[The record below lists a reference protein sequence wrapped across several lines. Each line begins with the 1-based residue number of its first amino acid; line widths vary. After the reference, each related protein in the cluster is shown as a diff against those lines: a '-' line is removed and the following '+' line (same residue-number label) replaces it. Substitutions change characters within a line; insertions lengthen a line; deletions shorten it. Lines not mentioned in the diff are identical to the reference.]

1 MKKTFL
7 AMCVLG
13 CSSLLFAQDPVT
25 PTPQDTTVTET
36 TTPETQ
42 RTNPTTDTDMS
53 TQNTDMSTQSS
64 VGAYPAY
71 STSVNVPSN
80 ISYSFNTNY
89 PGTANVNWNQRG
101 QWYRAS
107 YNREG
112 RTMHTYYAPNGKSF
126 NVALPVLRGDI
137 PDEMINRAI
146 SQYGDRLYAI
156 NSTRTGKGDVAY
168 RVTLIDDSN
177 TGMDNTAMNQSGM
190 NNTMNTTGTTT
201 QHNNDYRGLYFGQT
215 RYEYFGEDGTT
226 IQEIDMYR
234 TETEDHNNPNH
245 NMNNQNL
252 NNQNLNNNNGTI
264 NNNRPTGY
272 KKAKAK
278 NSYAAATKKSSRKA

>member
-25 PTPQDTTVTET
+25 PTTRDTTVSET
-36 TTPETQ
+36 TTPT
-42 RTNPTTDTDMS
+42 TTPTT
-53 TQNTDMSTQSS
+53 TQTDMSTQSS
-64 VGAYPAY
+64 VSAYPAY
-71 STSVNVPSN
+71 STTVNVPSN

-89 PGTANVNWNQRG
+89 PGTSNVNWHQRG

-126 NVALPVLRGDI
+126 NVALPVLRGDV
-137 PDEMINRAI
+137 PDEMINKAV

-177 TGMDNTAMNQSGM
+177 TGMDNTAMNQNTM
-190 NNTMNTTGTTT
+190 NNTSGTTM
-201 QHNNDYRGLYFGQT
+201 QHNSDYKGLYFGQT
-215 RYEYFGEDGTT
+215 RYEYFGEDGTA

-234 TETEDHNNPNH
+234 TETEDPNAPNQ
-245 NMNNQNL
+245 NMN

-264 NNNRPTGY
+264 NNQPTGY

-278 NSYAAATKKSSRKA
+278 NSYAAATKKVSRKA

>member
-13 CSSLLFAQDPVT
+13 CSSILFAQDPVT
-25 PTPQDTTVTET
+25 PTPQDTTITET
-36 TTPETQ
+36 TTPVTTQ
-42 RTNPTTDTDMS
+42 TDM
-53 TQNTDMSTQSS
+53 TTQSS
-64 VGAYPAY
+64 VSAYPAY
-71 STSVNVPSN
+71 SATVNVPSN

-89 PGTANVNWNQRG
+89 PGTANVNWHQRG

-107 YNREG
+107 YNKEG

-126 NVALPVLRGDI
+126 NVALPVLRGDV
-137 PDEMINRAI
+137 PDEMINKAV

-177 TGMDNTAMNQSGM
+177 TGMDQTAMNQ
-190 NNTMNTTGTTT
+190 TGTTT
-201 QHNNDYRGLYFGQT
+201 TTAKYNSDYKGLYFGPT

-234 TETEDHNNPNH
+234 TETEDPNNPNM
-245 NMNNQNL
+245 NMN

-264 NNNRPTGY
+264 NNNKPTSF

-278 NSYAAATKKSSRKA
+278 NSYAAAAKKTSRKA

>member
-7 AMCVLG
+7 VMCVLG

-36 TTPETQ
+36 TIPET
-42 RTNPTTDTDMS
+42 PTTTPVTTETDMA
-53 TQNTDMSTQSS
+53 TQSS

-71 STSVNVPSN
+71 TTTVNVPSN

-89 PGTANVNWNQRG
+89 PGTANVNWHQRG

-126 NVALPVLRGDI
+126 NVALPVLRGDV

-177 TGMDNTAMNQSGM
+177 TGMDNTAMNQNTM
-190 NNTMNTTGTTT
+190 NNTTTGTTT
-201 QHNNDYRGLYFGQT
+201 QYNSDYRGLYFGTT

-226 IQEIDMYR
+226 IQEIDMFR
-234 TETEDHNNPNH
+234 TETEDPNDP
-245 NMNNQNL
+245 NQMNNQNM

-264 NNNRPTGY
+264 NNNQPTGY

>member
-25 PTPQDTTVTET
+25 PTPQDTTRTET
-36 TTPETQ
+36 TTPI
-42 RTNPTTDTDMS
+42 TTPVTTETDMS
-53 TQNTDMSTQSS
+53 TQTDMSSQSS
-64 VGAYPAY
+64 VSAYPAY
-71 STSVNVPSN
+71 STTVNVPSN
-80 ISYSFNTNY
+80 INHSFNTNY
-89 PGTANVNWNQRG
+89 PGTGNVNWHQRG

-112 RTMHTYYAPNGKSF
+112 RTMHTYYAPNGKNF

-137 PDEMINRAI
+137 PDEMINKAV

-156 NSTRTGKGDVAY
+156 NSARTGKGDVAY

-177 TGMDNTAMNQSGM
+177 TGMDNTTMNQSGM
-190 NNTMNTTGTTT
+190 NNTMTTGTST
-201 QHNNDYRGLYFGQT
+201 QHNSDYRGLYFGPT

-226 IQEIDMYR
+226 IQEIDMFR
-234 TETEDHNNPNH
+234 TETEDPNDPQ
-245 NMNNQNL
+245 NMNNQNMN

-264 NNNRPTGY
+264 NNNNNKPTGY

-278 NSYAAATKKSSRKA
+278 NSYAAAAKKSNRKA